1 MEGGEGEPTG
11 LGPTRGASHKG
22 RIEAALREIP
32 PEASIARVTLE
43 CVEGRGDLK

>member
-32 PEASIARVTLE
+32 PDASRVTLE
-43 CVEGRGDLK
+43 CVKGRGDLK